1 MMAKKIYPII
11 IKPKEHGEKYMS
23 VEIPDF
29 NAGTQG
35 ENVIDAIEMARDA
48 IGALGIAMEDD
59 NEQLPTASQ
68 IEDIQVENGDIK
80 TLVDIDFSEYR
91 RKNDMRTIRK
101 NCTLP
106 SWLCY
111 EAEKAHINFSEVLQ
125 QGLKER
131 LGKTEQPIAK

>member
-1 MMAKKIYPII
+1 
-11 IKPKEHGEKYMS
+11 
-23 VEIPDF
+23 
-29 NAGTQG
+29 
-35 ENVIDAIEMARDA
+35 
-48 IGALGIAMEDD
+48 MEDD